1 MKFFGKAV
9 VMGVALMGSS
19 AVMAECPV
27 ELPIDNLLDC
37 IAEEGA
43 GGEYPV
49 ERVMQEMNKNKADGK
64 QTYINDGRSAD
75 EVDDA

>member
-1 MKFFGKAV
+1 MKYFGKAV

-43 GGEYPV
+43 GGEYPTAQV
-49 ERVMQEMNKNKADGK
+49 LKQMNESQADGK
-64 QTYINDGRSAD
+64 QTYINDGRGAD
-75 EVDDA
+75 DVDDA

>member
-1 MKFFGKAV
+1 MKYFGKAV
-9 VMGVALMGSS
+9 VLGVALMGSS
-19 AVMAECPV
+19 VAMAECPV

-49 ERVMQEMNKNKADGK
+49 DRVMQEMNKSQADGQ
-64 QTYINDGRSAD
+64 QTYIQDGRSAD
-75 EVDDA
+75 DVDDA

>member
-1 MKFFGKAV
+1 MKYFGKAV

-19 AVMAECPV
+19 VAMAECPV

-43 GGEYPV
+43 GGEYPTAQV
-49 ERVMQEMNKNKADGK
+49 LKEMNDSQSDGK

-75 EVDDA
+75 DVDDA

>member
-1 MKFFGKAV
+1 MKYFGKAV

-19 AVMAECPV
+19 VAMAECPV

-43 GGEYPV
+43 GGEYPSAQV
-49 ERVMQEMNKNKADGK
+49 LKEMNAGQAEGK
-64 QTYINDGRSAD
+64 QTIYLDSENSAD
-75 EVDDA
+75 EV

>member
-1 MKFFGKAV
+1 MKYFGKAV
-9 VMGVALMGSS
+9 VLGMALMGSS

-27 ELPIDNLLDC
+27 ELPFDNLLDC

-49 ERVMQEMNKNKADGK
+49 ERVLQEMNKSQADGK
-64 QTYINDGRSAD
+64 QSYINDGRTAD
-75 EVDDA
+75 EVDGA